1 MSGVHTHNMSDHLY
15 SYPFKELHDC
25 YLALDQ
31 SFQVQ
36 RLTELLIDY
45 RKVPKKVGQFFLLTN
60 IPLTPLTLICPFS
73 GENVPQFLF
82 GNAAD
87 VCEYVLNF
95 KFAILMIIEI
105 DPFMIYVPMKIR
117 V

>member
-1 MSGVHTHNMSDHLY
+1 MN
-15 SYPFKELHDC
+15 
-25 YLALDQ
+25 
-31 SFQVQ
+31 
-36 RLTELLIDY
+36 R
-45 RKVPKKVGQFFLLTN
+45 RKVPKKIGQFFLLTN

-73 GENVPQFLF
+73 GKNVPQFLF
-82 GNAAD
+82 ENAAD